1 MKGLSIMTVEE
12 ENLRE
17 LVRLAFITGRLYERA
32 PENFT
37 PETTENDLINEIYE
51 RNKQYGKDEKCKH

>member
-1 MKGLSIMTVEE
+1 MTLEE

-17 LVRLAFITGRLYERA
+17 LVRLAFITGRLYERN

-51 RNKQYGKDEKCKH
+51 RNNKQGKEK

>member
-1 MKGLSIMTVEE
+1 MKWLSIMTVEE

-17 LVRLAFITGRLYERA
+17 LVRLAFITGRLFERD
-32 PENFT
+32 PQNFT

-51 RNKQYGKDEKCKH
+51 RNKMKGKKKNDVR

>member
-1 MKGLSIMTVEE
+1 MKKGLIIMTLEE

-17 LVRLAFITGRLYERA
+17 LVRLAFITGRLYERN

-51 RNKQYGKDEKCKH
+51 RNNQQGKEKKC